1 MFSMFE
7 SKTFVILTGASKGF
21 GQALAC
27 SLAREFSKDNV
38 GRESVLVLAA
48 RSKEGLETTRSM
60 VAKISSHLT
69 GGYSFGRSGND
80 GRITFVCVW

>member
-1 MFSMFE
+1 MFQ

-27 SLAREFSKDNV
+27 SLAREFSKDSV
-38 GRESVLVLAA
+38 GRESVLALVA

-60 VAKISSHLT
+60 VARISRDLI
-69 GGYSFGRSGND
+69 GGYIFGHSGND
-80 GRITFVCVW
+80 NRITSVRGC